1 MILDD
6 KLPSKRGL
14 ERRWSMQQ
22 AVTRHPLREASA
34 WVYAPHFLGNPYQQL
49 LTMAMPEHDITAMG
63 AQNIGEGVRLIRG
76 ANHVDQRVLHL
87 HWLNVVLSGAKT
99 AQEAKSRVDS
109 FERTLDALHKAGV
122 RIVWTM
128 HNVLPHESVFEE
140 LEVRI
145 REIIVQRAEMVHV
158 MNPDTLA
165 MAEPYFGIPADKV
178 VRVEHPGYQG
188 YYPERMSRAAARAQ
202 FGFGPEEQVSLV
214 LGAIKPYKGLLE
226 LAATFDRLS
235 AAHPRKLNL
244 LIAGGAGSDE
254 GTRRLLDLAALHP
267 AIHVLPERIIPEDVW
282 TLFAAADNA
291 VIPYRASLNSG
302 ALVLAL
308 SMGVPVI
315 ARATAGSTHLLADGA
330 GRVYGDDA
338 ELDAALLDR
347 AWQRGARE
355 RALVMRQRLHPAHL
369 SDVFA
374 RVARAFLD
382 QGVVAAR
389 AVAGPNGGL
398 DD

>member
-1 MILDD
+1 MIFDD
-6 KLPSKRGL
+6 KLPLKRGI

-22 AVTRHPLREASA
+22 SVTRHPTREASA
-34 WVYAPHFLGNPYQQL
+34 WIYAPHFVGNPYQQL
-49 LTMAMPEHDITAMG
+49 LTLAMPDHDITAMG
-63 AQNIGEGVRLIRG
+63 AANIGEGVQLIRG
-76 ANHVDQRVLHL
+76 ASHLDQRVLHL
-87 HWLNVVLSGAKT
+87 HWLNVVLSGAT
-99 AQEAKSRVDS
+99 TLDEAKARIGS
-109 FERTLDALHKAGV
+109 FERTLDALHKQGV
-122 RIVWTM
+122 RLVWTM

-140 LEVRI
+140 LEVRV
-145 REIIVQRAEMVHV
+145 REIIVQRAEMVHI
-158 MNPDTLA
+158 MNPDTVA
-165 MAEPYFGIPADKV
+165 MAEPYFYIPADKV

-188 YYPERMSRAAARAQ
+188 YYPERMSRSGARAQ

-214 LGAIKPYKGLLE
+214 LGAIKPYKGLLD

-244 LIAGGAGSDE
+244 LIAGGAGDDE
-254 GTRRLLDLAALHP
+254 GTQRLLEMASMHP

-291 VIPYRASLNSG
+291 IIPYKASLNSG

-315 ARATAGSTHLLADGA
+315 ASSTAGSTHLLADGA
-330 GRVYGDDA
+330 GVVYSTSA

-347 AWQRGARE
+347 RWQDAARV
-355 RALVMRQRLHPAHL
+355 RALVMRQRLHPAHV

-374 RVARAFLD
+374 RVARAFID

-389 AVAGPNGGL
+389 AAAGPNGGL

>member
-6 KLPSKRGL
+6 KLPAKRGL

-22 AVTRHPLREASA
+22 SVTAHPTREASA
-34 WVYAPHFLGNPYQQL
+34 WIYAPHFVGNPYQQL
-49 LTMAMPEHDITAMG
+49 LTMGMPEHDITSMG
-63 AQNIGEGVRLIRG
+63 GANIGEAVKLLRG
-76 ANHVDQRVLHL
+76 ASHLDQRVLHL
-87 HWLNVVLSGAKT
+87 HWLNVVLAGAKT
-99 AQEAKSRVDS
+99 SEEAKQRVGS
-109 FERTLDALHKAGV
+109 FERTLDTLHKQGV

-128 HNVLPHESVFEE
+128 HNVLPHESVHED
-140 LEVRI
+140 LEVRV
-145 REIIVQRAEMVHV
+145 RELIVDRAEMVHV
-158 MNPDTLA
+158 MNPDTIA
-165 MAEPYFGIPADKV
+165 MAEPYFHIPADKV

-202 FGFGPEEQVSLV
+202 FGFGAQEQVSLV
-214 LGAIKPYKGLLE
+214 LGAIKPYKGLLD
-226 LAATFDRLS
+226 LAREFDRLS
-235 AAHPRKLNL
+235 LSHPRKLNL
-244 LIAGGAGSDE
+244 LIAGGAGNDA
-254 GTRRLLDLAALHP
+254 GTQELLDLASAHP

-291 VIPYRASLNSG
+291 IIPYKASLNSG

-330 GRVYGDDA
+330 GRVYSSDG
-338 ELDAALLDR
+338 ELDDALLDR
-347 AWQRGARE
+347 SWQGPARE
-355 RALVMRQRLHPAHL
+355 RALVMRQRLRPAHL

-374 RVARAFLD
+374 RVARAFID

>member
-6 KLPSKRGL
+6 KLPTKRGL

-22 AVTRHPLREASA
+22 SITRHPTREASA
-34 WVYAPHFLGNPYQQL
+34 WVYAPHFVGNPYQQL
-49 LTMAMPEHDITAMG
+49 LTMGMPDHDITAVG
-63 AQNIGEGVRLIRG
+63 AQKLGEAVGVIKG
-76 ANHVDQRVLHL
+76 ASHLDQRVLHL
-87 HWLNVVLSGAKT
+87 HWLNVVLAGANT
-99 AQEAKSRVDS
+99 HDEAKQRVAS
-109 FERTLDALHKAGV
+109 FERTLDTLHKQGV
-122 RIVWTM
+122 RLVWTM

-140 LEVRI
+140 LEVKV

-158 MNPDTLA
+158 MNPDTIA
-165 MAEPYFGIPADKV
+165 MAAPYFSIPADKV

-202 FGFGPEEQVSLV
+202 LGFGPEEQVSLV

-226 LAATFDRLS
+226 LAEAFDRLS
-235 AAHPRKLNL
+235 MAHPRRLNL
-244 LIAGGAGSDE
+244 LIAGGAGNDE
-254 GTRRLLDLAALHP
+254 GTAQLLSMATMHP

-282 TLFAAADNA
+282 TLFAAADTA
-291 VIPYRASLNSG
+291 IVPYKASLNSG

-315 ARATAGSTHLLADGA
+315 ARATAGSTHLLGDGA
-330 GRVYGDDA
+330 GVVYSSPA
-338 ELDAALLDR
+338 VLDAALLDR
-347 AWQRGARE
+347 SWVPAARE
-355 RALVMRQRLHPAHL
+355 RALVMRQRLHPAHV